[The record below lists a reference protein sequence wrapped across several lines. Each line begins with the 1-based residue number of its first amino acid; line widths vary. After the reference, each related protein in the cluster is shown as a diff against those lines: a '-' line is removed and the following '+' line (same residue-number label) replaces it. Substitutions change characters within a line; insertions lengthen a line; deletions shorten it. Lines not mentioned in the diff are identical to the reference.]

1 MSPTS
6 RQFTRASVIDRRWLA
21 PVVGAVLFTSACAG
35 ASGSGT
41 SASAGASA
49 AAATGSAKG
58 VAVQDG
64 VTDYLSY
71 VGGKAGTADKSLAP
85 VTIGWVNVEG
95 TANGAPEATKGAQA
109 AVAYVNKELGGI
121 GGHPLALRICK
132 IASAEEEGQRCGQE
146 MLNDSAV
153 SAVAFGNVFV
163 GDQSF
168 NSVLKG
174 QKPVL
179 VSVATGSSVPTAANT
194 SIIFGDL
201 SHVWGP
207 WGSYGRDVLH
217 AKTAAIIHTNT
228 PPDKIAAEAA
238 RKAME
243 AAGIK
248 VKSVGFDA
256 QATDLLGPV
265 TAAGGQS
272 ADMIVPIS
280 AGQGC
285 VGIAK
290 ALKQLGSTKPVVSTP
305 VCLSPDVAQGL
316 GGDLPQWTYGVAQ
329 TLPTDSKAPDV
340 QAYLK
345 ASSAAGL
352 DKADQGKVWAAVS
365 WSSVLAYTKIL
376 NQVGAAHITP
386 KAVSTRLADF
396 QGPVVMGAPKVDCG
410 KYADS
415 PAVCN
420 DQARFYQ
427 YHGKGAF
434 TSLTGWL
441 RPPA

>member
-6 RQFTRASVIDRRWLA
+6 RQLTRVSRIDRRWLA
-21 PVVGAVLFTSACAG
+21 PVMGAVLFTSACAG
-35 ASGSGT
+35 ATDTGGSSSG
-41 SASAGASA
+41 A
-49 AAATGSAKG
+49 AKPTATGAAQGDAVEKG
-58 VAVQDG
+58 VD
-64 VTDYLSY
+64 DYLAY
-71 VGGKAGTADKSLAP
+71 VGGKAGAAKKDQSP

-95 TANGAPEATKGAQA
+95 TANGAPEATEGAQA
-109 AVAYVNKELGGI
+109 AVEYVNKELGGI
-121 GGHPLALRICK
+121 GGHPLALQVCK
-132 IASAEEEGQRCGQE
+132 VASAEEEGQRCGQE

-174 QKPVL
+174 KKPVL
-179 VSVATGSSVPTAANT
+179 VSVATGPSVPTAENT

-207 WGSYGRDVLH
+207 WGSYGRDVLK
-217 AKTAAIIHTNT
+217 AKTAAILHTNT

-243 AAGIK
+243 SAGIK

-285 VGIAK
+285 VGVAK

-316 GGDLPQWTYGVAQ
+316 GGDLPEWTYGVAQ
-329 TLPTDSKAPDV
+329 TLPADSKAPDV

-345 ASSAAGL
+345 ASASAGL
-352 DKADQGKVWAAVS
+352 KEEDQGKVWAATS
-365 WSSVLAYTKIL
+365 WSTVLAYAKVMNEVGGDKVTPET
-376 NQVGAAHITP
+376 VGAQ
-386 KAVSTRLADF
+386 LAKF
-396 QGPVVMGAPKVDCG
+396 QGPVVMGAPKVECG
-410 KYADS
+410 KYSDS

-427 YHGKGAF
+427 YEGKGAF
-434 TSLTGWL
+434 SALTGWL